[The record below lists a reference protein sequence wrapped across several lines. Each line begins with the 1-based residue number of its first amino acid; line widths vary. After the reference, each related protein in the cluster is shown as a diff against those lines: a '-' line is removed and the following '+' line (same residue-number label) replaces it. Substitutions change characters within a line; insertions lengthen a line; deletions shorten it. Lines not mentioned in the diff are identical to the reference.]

1 MRQRH
6 WTRRHTVLLIAGGAL
21 VATLYLTSG
30 SGQPDVPA
38 AAVSAAAMP
47 YVSGG
52 LGLSYG
58 EWERLHGTATPDRR
72 SRYSEDRAWAV
83 ELRDANVARIWRYWK
98 QAPLSLDQARRLSKT
113 LIPADSEVFRMYQ
126 PSANRFADLYSSQ
139 SLVARYQ
146 VVKAGR
152 AKVTAWGDYP
162 AGSFA
167 VLYEMEGDSVKSML
181 IGLGFSPV
189 SEPQT

>member
-1 MRQRH
+1 MQRQQ
-6 WTRRHTVLLIAGGAL
+6 WTHRHTSLIIAGVAL
-21 VATLYLTSG
+21 FATLYMTSG
-30 SGQPDVPA
+30 SGQQDTSS

-52 LGLSYG
+52 LGLSYV

-72 SRYSEDRAWAV
+72 IRYYEDGAWAV
-83 ELRDANVARIWRYWK
+83 ELRDDNVALIWRHWK
-98 QAPLSLDQARRLSKT
+98 QTPVSLDEARRLSKS
-113 LIPADSEVFRMYQ
+113 LIPADSEIFRMYQ
-126 PSANRFADLYSSQ
+126 PTANRFADLYSSQ

-152 AKVTAWGDYP
+152 AKITAWGDYP

-167 VLYEMEGDSVKSML
+167 VFYEMEGDSVKSMV

-189 SEPQT
+189 Y